1 MRRQKPQDKK
11 AGIAPGRDAGRN
23 FSLWVKMMPEVITSR
38 KNEWV
43 RHAAKLASSAEF
55 RRSEGLFIIEG
66 ARLCADAADSGI
78 AVRTLFYTEQA
89 AQRYASYL
97 ERVVP
102 RAARAYLLAPH
113 VAELLAETKTT
124 QGVFCICEKR
134 PGTVGLEGL
143 SPQGHL
149 LAVENLQDPGNLGA
163 VLRTAEALGL
173 SGVLLAG
180 NCCDVY
186 SPKVLRASMGAVFRL
201 PFRSVERLA
210 DVAPTLRQIGF
221 ALYAAVPDRTAKR
234 VTELSFEKPSIIA
247 VGNEGNGL
255 EAETVDA
262 CGQAVTIPMRGRA
275 ESLNAAASAAIL
287 MWELMR
293 D

>member
-1 MRRQKPQDKK
+1 
-11 AGIAPGRDAGRN
+11 
-23 FSLWVKMMPEVITSR
+23 MMPEVITSR

-55 RRSEGLFIIEG
+55 RRSEGLFMLEG

-78 AVRTLFYTEQA
+78 AVQTLFYTEQA
-89 AQRYASYL
+89 AQKYARYL
-97 ERVVP
+97 ERIAP
-102 RAARAYLLAPH
+102 AASRVFLLAPH
-113 VAELLAETKTT
+113 AAELLAETKTT
-124 QGVFCICEKR
+124 QGIFCVCEKR

-143 SPQGHL
+143 VSTGHL

-201 PFRSVERLA
+201 PFRSVENLA
-210 DVAPTLRQIGF
+210 EAARDLRARGF
-221 ALYAAVPDRTAKR
+221 AVYAAVPDRTAKR
-234 VTELSFEKPSIIA
+234 VTELSFEKPSVIA

-255 EAETVDA
+255 EAETVAA
-262 CGQAVTIPMRGRA
+262 CDFPVTIPMQGRA

-293 D
+293 R

>member
-1 MRRQKPQDKK
+1 M
-11 AGIAPGRDAGRN
+11 
-23 FSLWVKMMPEVITSR
+23 
-38 KNEWV
+38 
-43 RHAAKLASSAEF
+43 
-55 RRSEGLFIIEG
+55 
-66 ARLCADAADSGI
+66 
-78 AVRTLFYTEQA
+78 
-89 AQRYASYL
+89 
-97 ERVVP
+97 
-102 RAARAYLLAPH
+102 
-113 VAELLAETKTT
+113 
-124 QGVFCICEKR
+124 
-134 PGTVGLEGL
+134 
-143 SPQGHL
+143 
-149 LAVENLQDPGNLGA
+149 AVENLQDPGNLGA

-210 DVAPTLRQIGF
+210 DAAPTLRQTGF

-255 EAETVDA
+255 EAETVAA

>member
-1 MRRQKPQDKK
+1 MPRIWSGWSPGPRVRICWRRMW
-11 AGIAPGRDAGRN
+11 RN
-23 FSLWVKMMPEVITSR
+23 CWRRPRRRRGFSVSVK
-38 KNEWV
+38 
-43 RHAAKLASSAEF
+43 SA
-55 RRSEGLFIIEG
+55 L
-66 ARLCADAADSGI
+66 
-78 AVRTLFYTEQA
+78 
-89 AQRYASYL
+89 
-97 ERVVP
+97 
-102 RAARAYLLAPH
+102 
-113 VAELLAETKTT
+113 
-124 QGVFCICEKR
+124 
-134 PGTVGLEGL
+134 GTVGLEGL

-173 SGVLLAG
+173 SA
-180 NCCDVY
+180 CCWRETAAMCIVRRC
-186 SPKVLRASMGAVFRL
+186 SAPVWGAVFRL

-210 DVAPTLRQIGF
+210 DAAPTLRQIGF

-255 EAETVDA
+255 EAETVAA

>member
-1 MRRQKPQDKK
+1 M
-11 AGIAPGRDAGRN
+11 
-23 FSLWVKMMPEVITSR
+23 
-38 KNEWV
+38 
-43 RHAAKLASSAEF
+43 
-55 RRSEGLFIIEG
+55 
-66 ARLCADAADSGI
+66 
-78 AVRTLFYTEQA
+78 
-89 AQRYASYL
+89 
-97 ERVVP
+97 VP

-255 EAETVDA
+255 EAETVAA